1 MSHRGKYV
9 EHTSIPMAECKERVQ
24 KSSTGIQPA
33 IDIQADQQKNR
44 YTGAYL
50 QLCYRKA
57 REFWGADLP
66 ELGCK
71 KQPALLAYRNR
82 TSLPSSP
89 VYPSESNLQ

>member
-24 KSSTGIQPA
+24 ERCIVVKSA
-33 IDIQADQQKNR
+33 IGVEADQQKNR

-50 QLCYRKA
+50 QLCYYKA

-66 ELGCK
+66 ELGCQE
-71 KQPALLAYRNR
+71 QPALLAYRNR
-82 TSLPSSP
+82 T
-89 VYPSESNLQ
+89 